1 MTHNYR
7 VSFIF
12 FVFFNVVFSANMICE
27 VRYYVSD
34 SSCFLCNA
42 GYYCPDG
49 INKYP
54 CQKGYYSND
63 QAVSCTICPDG
74 KYAPNN
80 SSSSCITCEAGT
92 YSNGDE
98 KEVCTKCSAGTYSYL
113 GSSKCSNCIAGT
125 YSSSGSSIC
134 TSCLNGSYS
143 LDGASKC
150 MPCINTTCATCNPTN
165 GKCTLCSVGSG
176 LISDGICKKCEAGY
190 HSAGGAISCTKC
202 GVNQYSFIGSGSCT
216 ECNSTCKTCNNT
228 NGNCLKC
235 YTNSYVSNGVCM
247 TCPAGQ
253 YFNINK
259 CLDCQDQTYSS
270 ANSSTCLNCISCV
283 TCDRTNGHCTLCG
296 KGQFINNTIC
306 SNCPSGTNGDGTQ
319 CTPCQIGSYSSSS
332 GSDSCTLCS
341 EIYYSDIMSST
352 TCKKCSNYCNLCEI
366 ESGLC
371 SSCKSG
377 CVLSENHCYP
387 CKAGTLAIQLT
398 NKCNV
403 CPAGT
408 YSFMQSTTCSIC
420 QTNTYSH
427 GNSSQCLQCS
437 DNCSSCNN
445 TNGNCITCISGFG
458 LDKKFNCNICPTGTY
473 ANSTN
478 NKCQQCDINTYQSK
492 QGQTFCNTCDI
503 NCETCDNISGKCLM
517 CYAGYGLGHNGNC
530 EICVDGYYSLGGTL
544 SCLACPS
551 ECTNC
556 CRESGECTSCQSG
569 FKQIINQTTGNE
581 ECVSCSLNNNCS
593 SCDLN
598 VNETERNCIECV
610 SGYYLED
617 NKCKECSQIT
627 NCVQCSFKNKDCLAC
642 SNDLVTTGD
651 GCISCEEGKVKVTS
665 NVCVS
670 CFDLIQNCQLCKY
683 NNGIQTCLK
692 CFAPYVINDMTSEC
706 VFAYSNTTHYN
717 YEESK
722 EDVND
727 VGCLHQVNSSCF
739 MCDEDH
745 ILVNK
750 ECIEKQNEICF
761 DYSLKTCDNCT
772 ENIITTNG
780 NCSIENTCKYQLSQY
795 NQTNCLIYNN
805 DTQVGIKVDNCKYTQ
820 NEFCYMAD
828 DGYYTTLKN
837 NGLTANCDNA
847 KICQNVNNNTVDISC
862 KSDFVITSNSF
873 CSQDTNCVNYNGSVC
888 TTCNSKYHIENG
900 GCICIVCENKMTV
913 DSKCISTD
921 IINCKEFVGGVCKQ
935 CEDDYYK
942 DMTGCLPIR
951 EKYLDCEHVNV
962 VLSSCLECKKSF
974 VLVDN
979 SCVENDINKNTTK
992 TFDFQAS
999 SEIANNC
1006 VLRSSKGCLRC
1017 CDGYYILNSLC
1028 VKCEY
1033 PCTQCSNLTYCTKC
1047 DSYSYT
1053 KNGKC
1058 IEINELLSTCDVMMS
1073 TYEGCVACKDGYMRS
1088 SDGKQ
1093 CVVCDTSCATCSND
1107 GDCVICSDG
1116 YYRTPNNNTKL
1127 CNTQTDLNNC
1137 LNKTT
1142 SGCTLCEG
1150 GFALK
1155 DNLCYKCGKNCT
1167 LCDDTYECSECAANN
1182 ILKDGVCIHFSQ
1194 IPNCISSQ
1202 NSLCW
1207 KCANGYK
1214 LSADK
1219 IECFVNT
1226 NYGVVI
1232 GFPIACVVVFVI
1244 VIIAI
1249 VTVVLLLV
1257 FQKKDNKDAENV
1269 CVFNMSRSNI
1279 VMTKLDGEILSN
1291 KQEISFGGDND
1302 KIHIEYESRE
1312 LLCVGNS
1319 SKGNVKIQITT
1330 KDKCDKYTIRTEPQI
1345 VTLKKGFAC
1354 EFEVFLT
1361 PLCTMDLSDEIVIIS
1376 LNLNSGKQQATTIHI
1391 NGQVENSTHLDS
1403 DELKEEKKIGEG
1415 SFGIVFKGKYRG
1427 NIVAIKKMK
1436 IGSGD
1441 NSQIDEFKKEVAMLD
1456 KFRSDYIVHFY
1467 GAVFILNKICMV
1479 TEFAPFGSL
1488 KDVLKSKR
1496 LQEIVMKLRVKYC
1509 IDGAKGIFYLHENG
1523 ILHRDIKPD
1532 NYLIFSLDPNEKVNA
1547 KLTDFGTSRNIN
1559 MMMTN
1564 MTFTKGIGTP
1574 KYMAPE
1580 ILNKKHYKKPADVY
1594 SFAVSM
1600 FEIITW
1606 NEVFKKEDSRFKYAW
1621 DIADFISAGNRL
1633 VIPKEVP
1640 DEMAKVIKTS
1650 WAQEEHNRMKIE
1662 EIKELIEQYYTK
1674 L

>member
-1 MTHNYR
+1 MTRCCH

-12 FVFFNVVFSANMICE
+12 FVFFNVVFSANIICE
-27 VRYYVSD
+27 VGYYVSD
-34 SSCFLCNA
+34 SSCFSCKA

-54 CQKGYYSND
+54 CQKGYYSNNR
-63 QAVSCTICPDG
+63 AVSCTLCSDG
-74 KYAPNN
+74 QYAPKTN
-80 SSSSCITCEAGT
+80 SSNCITCEAGT
-92 YSNGDE
+92 YSNGDK
-98 KEVCTKCSAGTYSYL
+98 KEFCTKCSAGTYSYL

-125 YSSSGSSIC
+125 YSSLGASIC
-134 TSCLNGSYS
+134 TTCLSGYYS
-143 LDGASKC
+143 LDGASVC
-150 MPCINTTCATCNPTN
+150 
-165 GKCTLCSVGSG
+165 
-176 LISDGICKKCEAGY
+176 Y
-190 HSAGGAISCTKC
+190 YSAGGTISCTKC
-202 GVNQYSFIGSGSCT
+202 GVYQYSLIGSGSCT
-216 ECNSTCKTCNNT
+216 QCNSTCKTCDNT
-228 NGNCLKC
+228 NGNCSTC

-247 TCPAGQ
+247 SCPAGH
-253 YFNINK
+253 YFYLNE
-259 CLDCQDQTYSS
+259 CLDCPDNTYSS

-283 TCDRTNGHCTLCG
+283 ACDRTNGHCTLCG
-296 KGQFINNTIC
+296 KGQYINNTIC

-319 CTPCQIGSYSSSS
+319 CIPCQTGTYSSSS
-332 GSDSCTLCS
+332 GSDSCTNCS
-341 EIYYSDIMSST
+341 EGYYSDTIFST
-352 TCKKCSNYCNLCEI
+352 TCKKCSNYCKSCEI
-366 ESGLC
+366 KNGFCSLC
-371 SSCKSG
+371 VAG
-377 CVLSENHCYP
+377 CVLSGNYCYP
-387 CKAGTLAIQLT
+387 CEAGTLAIQLT

-408 YSFMQSTTCSIC
+408 YSFMQSTTCSMC

-427 GNSSQCLQCS
+427 EGSSQCLQCNE
-437 DNCSSCNN
+437 NCQTCDK
-445 TNGNCITCISGFG
+445 TNGNCITCISGYG
-458 LDKKFNCNICPTGTY
+458 LDKKFNCSICPTGTY

-492 QGQTFCNTCDI
+492 EGQTFCNTCDI
-503 NCETCDNISGKCLM
+503 NCETCDIISGKCLT
-517 CYAGYGLGHNGNC
+517 CYAGYGFGHNGNC
-530 EICVDGYYSLGGTL
+530 EICGDNNYSLGGTL

-556 CRESGECTSCQSG
+556 CRESGECTSCRSG

-665 NVCVS
+665 NMCIN
-670 CFDLIQNCQLCKY
+670 CFELIQNCQLCKY
-683 NNGIQTCLK
+683 NNGIQTCSK

-750 ECIEKQNEICF
+750 ECIEKQDENCF
-761 DYSLKTCDNCT
+761 DYSMKTCDNCT
-772 ENIITTNG
+772 KNIITTNG
-780 NCSIENTCKYQLSQY
+780 NCLIENVCKYQLSQY
-795 NQTNCLIYNN
+795 NQTICMIYNN
-805 DTQVGIKVDNCKYTQ
+805 DTQEGIKVDNCRYTQ
-820 NEFCYMAD
+820 NEFCYLAD

-862 KSDFVITSNSF
+862 KSDFVITSKF
-873 CSQDTNCVNYNGSVC
+873 LCSLDTNCVNYNGSVC
-888 TTCNSKYHIENG
+888 IECNLNYHIVNA
-900 GCICIVCENKMTV
+900 GCVSNNKECVIQNKEICIVCENKSTV
-913 DSKCISTD
+913 DGKCVSTD
-921 IINCKEFVGGVCKQ
+921 SINCKEFVGNVCKQ
-935 CEDDYYK
+935 CEDDHYK
-942 DMTGCLPIR
+942 DTTGCLPIE

-962 VLSSCLECKKSF
+962 VSSSCLECNKSF

-979 SCVENDINKNTTK
+979 SRVENDINKNTNNI
-992 TFDFQAS
+992 QLI
-999 SEIANNC
+999 SETTTNNC
-1006 VLRSSKGCLRC
+1006 ILKSSKGCLRC
-1017 CDGYYILNSLC
+1017 SDGYYIFNSLC

-1033 PCTQCSNLTYCTKC
+1033 PCKHCSNLTYCTKC
-1047 DSYSYT
+1047 DAYSYS

-1058 IEINELLSTCDVMMS
+1058 FEYNELLNVCDVMMS

-1093 CVVCDTSCATCSND
+1093 CVGCDTSCATCSND

-1142 SGCTLCEG
+1142 SGCTLCED

-1155 DNLCYKCGKNCT
+1155 DNLCNKCGKNCT
-1167 LCDDTYECSECAANN
+1167 LCDATFECSKCGDNN
-1182 ILKDGVCIHFSQ
+1182 ILKDGVCVHFSQ

-1207 KCANGYK
+1207 ECADGYK

-1219 IECFVNT
+1219 IECFANT
-1226 NYGVVI
+1226 NYGVVV
-1232 GFPIACVVVFVI
+1232 GLSVVCVVVLV
-1244 VIIAI
+1244 VIIIATI
-1249 VTVVLLLV
+1249 TSVVLFLLK
-1257 FQKKDNKDAENV
+1257 KKDNKHTEDI
-1269 CVFNMSRSNI
+1269 CVFKMSRSNI
-1279 VMTKLDGEILSN
+1279 MMTKLDGDILSN
-1291 KQEISFGGDND
+1291 KNEISFGDESD
-1302 KIHIEYESRE
+1302 KIHIENESRE

-1345 VTLKKGFAC
+1345 VTLKSGFAC

-1361 PLCTMDLSDEIVIIS
+1361 PLCTMDLSDEVMIVS
-1376 LNLNSGKQQATTIHI
+1376 LDLNSGKQNTTLMNIKAL
-1391 NGQVENSTHLDS
+1391 VEQSTRLDY
-1403 DELKEEKKIGEG
+1403 DEIKTEKK
-1415 SFGIVFKGKYRG
+1415 S
-1427 NIVAIKKMK
+1427 
-1436 IGSGD
+1436 
-1441 NSQIDEFKKEVAMLD
+1441 
-1456 KFRSDYIVHFY
+1456 
-1467 GAVFILNKICMV
+1467 
-1479 TEFAPFGSL
+1479 
-1488 KDVLKSKR
+1488 
-1496 LQEIVMKLRVKYC
+1496 
-1509 IDGAKGIFYLHENG
+1509 AKGH
-1523 ILHRDIKPD
+1523 
-1532 NYLIFSLDPNEKVNA
+1532 
-1547 KLTDFGTSRNIN
+1547 
-1559 MMMTN
+1559 
-1564 MTFTKGIGTP
+1564 
-1574 KYMAPE
+1574 
-1580 ILNKKHYKKPADVY
+1580 
-1594 SFAVSM
+1594 
-1600 FEIITW
+1600 
-1606 NEVFKKEDSRFKYAW
+1606 
-1621 DIADFISAGNRL
+1621 L
-1633 VIPKEVP
+1633 VLS
-1640 DEMAKVIKTS
+1640 T
-1650 WAQEEHNRMKIE
+1650 
-1662 EIKELIEQYYTK
+1662 KELIEEMLLQ
-1674 L
+1674 